1 MDLTPEE
8 DKQMR
13 KTKMSEMRRL
23 VKSFIFRR
31 KPSNVQSL
39 SQYDL
44 PRDEQIRLVISL
56 EDTISTLRVKKAKA
70 EKHISELISYV
81 NHLEETNFSISSE
94 AMGLQR
100 KLKAT
105 NEVLKSTNEELEE
118 ERKRSDKLQRQ
129 LDVFKEMFVDSA
141 NQQKNVPIIA
151 TMPPFKDEVSL
162 MDLGDNYR
170 RQSWAGTMEKLQRQF
185 GTMTGRLR

>member
-8 DKQMR
+8 DKEMR

-56 EDTISTLRVKKAKA
+56 EDTLSTLRVKKAKA
-70 EKHISELISYV
+70 EQHIADLVRYV
-81 NHLEETNFSISSE
+81 DHLEDANLHLSDQVME
-94 AMGLQR
+94 LR
-100 KLKAT
+100 YKLKAT
-105 NEVLKSTNEELEE
+105 NEVLNSTNKELEE

-129 LDVFKEMFVDSA
+129 LNVFKEMFVDSA

-151 TMPPFKDEVSL
+151 TMPPFKDEVAP
-162 MDLGDNYR
+162 MYMGDGYR
-170 RQSWAGTMEKLQRQF
+170 RQSWADTMEKLQHEF